1 MWVGSAEGKHFSFM
15 NQPRA
20 AGRNYRMFAQSLAPL
35 LDTVGQR
42 KLNPHPTPNPNPN
55 PNPDPDPNPDPN
67 PTLISPDPTQAGQ
80 RTLRTTIDGFDN
92 QAGRR
97 SPAPVGRSLGEHG

>member
-35 LDTVGQR
+35 LDAVGQR
-42 KLNPHPTPNPNPN
+42 KLTLTLPLTLTPTPTPTPT
-55 PNPDPDPNPDPN
+55 
-67 PTLISPDPTQAGQ
+67 PTLILP
-80 RTLRTTIDGFDN
+80 
-92 QAGRR
+92 
-97 SPAPVGRSLGEHG
+97 